1 MTTRTTSTS
10 TARRISWWLGA
21 TLLLL
26 LVTGPAHAGLNQW
39 TSNGPEGGPLLSL
52 AVDRIAPANVYA
64 GTNGG
69 GVFKTPNG
77 GTSWAAVNGGL
88 ANRVIN
94 ALVVDPSASGIVYAA
109 TNAGVFKTTNG
120 GTTWVASSAGLP
132 LVPPDNE
139 TPRPILALAIDPST
153 PSILY
158 AGTAN
163 AGLFKSVDGG
173 ATWSPVNNG
182 FQTAFA
188 VNALVVDRL
197 ATNVVYAGT
206 ATGGVYK
213 TDNAGGSWSPF
224 SILLGNLNVQALA
237 VHPND
242 STLYA
247 GTGDGVWRT
256 GSNGFWSPSG
266 LTGVAVN
273 DLVIGSSTTFY
284 AGTATGGVFKSSN
297 GFAWDPASTGL
308 PDQAVAA
315 LAVDPQNAAVV
326 YAATGTGAAKSTN
339 AAQSWTSVN
348 AGLVL
353 SQVTAAA
360 IDPQTTAT
368 VYAGT
373 QGIGVFKSPD
383 GGTTWTPSNN
393 GLTNLLVNALAIGAA
408 APSTIYAATNGGGVF
423 KTVDAGGTWTAASA
437 GLTNANVTA
446 LVVHP
451 TAATVLYAGTNSGVF
466 KTTNGAGGWVPATTG
481 ITSGA
486 QIRQITIDPT
496 APETV
501 YAATSVGI
509 FKSTNGGG
517 GWTAMNNGL
526 GTATSIRTVAV
537 DPQTSARLYAGT
549 TSGVFQ
555 SLNGGDSWTPTGEG
569 ITETSIRV
577 IVVDPQ
583 APATVYTATSGGGVF
598 RSTNQGGTW
607 ASFNPGLANDDVR
620 ALAISPSGACLHAG
634 TFGGGVFDLATSFDD
649 PCAALSPPVSAAVL
663 PSARSVG
670 VNTPATAFATILNP
684 NPTVAKSCGI
694 SLLTDEDATFAYQ
707 TTDPSTNVAV
717 GTPNTPVDIPAGGSQ
732 TYVIGVTPTDNFNDV
747 EFQFGF
753 SCAGVAPAPLTP
765 GVNTLL
771 LSAFEGAPR
780 ADIVA
785 LSTAV
790 GGIVTIPGPTGTG
803 FLVVASINLG
813 ADATITASADT
824 NGVPLPIVPL
834 ICRTDPV
841 TSVCV
846 DPPAPSVRLG
856 FPPNATPTFAV
867 FVIGIGGHV
876 PFDPAVNRVFVRFKS
891 GNPGSEVTRGAT
903 SVAVQTQ

>member
-1 MTTRTTSTS
+1 MISRWTSTS

-21 TLLLL
+21 ALLLL
-26 LVTGPAHAGLNQW
+26 TTTPAHAGLNQW

-52 AVDRIAPANVYA
+52 AVDRVAPANVYA
-64 GTNGG
+64 GTNGA
-69 GVFKTPNG
+69 GVFKSPNG

-88 ANRVIN
+88 DNRVVN
-94 ALVVDPSASGIVYAA
+94 ALVVDPSASGVVYAA
-109 TNAGVFKTTNG
+109 TNAGVFKTTTG
-120 GTTWVASSAGLP
+120 GTTWVASSTGLP

-139 TPRPILALAIDPST
+139 TPRPILSLAIDPST

-163 AGLFKSVDGG
+163 AGVWKSGDGG
-173 ATWSPVNNG
+173 ASWTAVNNG

-188 VNALVVDRL
+188 VNALTVDRH
-197 ATNVVYAGT
+197 ATNIVYAGT

-213 TDNAGGSWSPF
+213 SDNAGGSWSPF
-224 SILLGNLNVQALA
+224 SVLLGSLNVFALA
-237 VHPND
+237 VQSD

-247 GTGDGVWRT
+247 GTAGGVWRT
-256 GSNGFWSPSG
+256 SSNGFWIQTG
-266 LTGVAVN
+266 LTGVTVN
-273 DLVIGSSTTFY
+273 DLVIDSSATFY
-284 AGTATGGVFKSSN
+284 AGTATAGVFKSTN
-297 GFAWDPASTGL
+297 GFAWEPASTGL

-315 LAVDPQNAAVV
+315 LAVDPQNAAIV
-326 YAATGTGAAKSTN
+326 YAATATGAAKTSN
-339 AAQSWTSVN
+339 AAQSWVSVN
-348 AGLVL
+348 TGLVL

-360 IDPQTTAT
+360 IDPQTPAT

-373 QGIGVFKSPD
+373 QGIGVFKSAD
-383 GGTTWTPSNN
+383 GGTSWAPSNN
-393 GLTNLLVNALAIGAA
+393 GLGNLFVNALAIGAA
-408 APSTIYAATNGGGVF
+408 APGTIYAATNGGGVF
-423 KTVDAGGTWTAASA
+423 KTVDAGGTWAAA
-437 GLTNANVTA
+437 NTGLTNANVTA
-446 LVVHP
+446 LAVHP

-466 KTTNGAGGWVPATTG
+466 KTTNGAGAWVPATTG

-486 QIRQITIDPT
+486 QIRGFAIDPS

-509 FKSTNGGG
+509 FKSSDGGG
-517 GWTAMNNGL
+517 AWTAMNNGL
-526 GTATSIRTVAV
+526 GTATSIRTIAV
-537 DPQTSARLYAGT
+537 DPQSPARLYAGT

-555 SLNGGDSWTPTGEG
+555 SDNAGASWTPTGEG

-607 ASFNPGLANDDVR
+607 TSFNPGLANDDVR

-634 TFGGGVFDLATSFDD
+634 TFGGGVFDLATRFED

-663 PSARSVG
+663 PSARSVA

-684 NPTVAKSCGI
+684 NPTDAKSCGI

-707 TTDPSTNVAV
+707 TTDPNTNQAV

-732 TYVIGVTPTDNFNDV
+732 TYVIGITPTDNFNDV
-747 EFQFGF
+747 ELQFGF
-753 SCAGVAPAPLTP
+753 TCAGVAPAPLTP

-780 ADIVA
+780 PDIVA

-813 ADATITASADT
+813 GDGTITASADT
-824 NGVPLPIVPL
+824 GGVPLPIVPL

-841 TSVCV
+841 TSICI
-846 DPPAPSVRLG
+846 DPPAPTVRLG

-891 GNPGSEVTRGAT
+891 GSPGSEVTRGAT
-903 SVAVQTQ
+903 SVAVRTQ